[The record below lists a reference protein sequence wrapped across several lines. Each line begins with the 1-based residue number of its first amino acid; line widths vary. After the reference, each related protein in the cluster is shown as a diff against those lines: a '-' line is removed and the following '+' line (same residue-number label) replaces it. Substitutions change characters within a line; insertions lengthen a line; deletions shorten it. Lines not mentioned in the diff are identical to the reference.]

1 MVLKSLFDH
10 QEADLQQMVPLIAD
24 NARLNQDK
32 LLKQQIEALKLKPQ
46 PEMSARIDKQLSS
59 RDRDVLDKLHPTVKN
74 LSKVEAAKI
83 NEGLLKQFSDQNLS
97 AYSKLVDGF
106 LKSALR

>member
-46 PEMSARIDKQLSS
+46 PEMSARIDK
-59 RDRDVLDKLHPTVKN
+59 
-74 LSKVEAAKI
+74 
-83 NEGLLKQFSDQNLS
+83 
-97 AYSKLVDGF
+97 
-106 LKSALR
+106 